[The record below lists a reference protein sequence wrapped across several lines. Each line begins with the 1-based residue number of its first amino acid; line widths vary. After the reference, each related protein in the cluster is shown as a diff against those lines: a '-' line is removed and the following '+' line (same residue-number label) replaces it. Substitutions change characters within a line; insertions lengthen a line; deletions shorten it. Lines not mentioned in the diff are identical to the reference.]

1 MRCKLPFVVADY
13 SPDAKIKGKLP
24 GIRHHGKF
32 ASIVSKVP
40 IRVYDDR
47 DCLNQIPLSEES
59 EDESASEVSI
69 GIRRENQSVSRTF
82 YKGAPDAFEK
92 AKKPME
98 KGLIDERL
106 IELLQRL
113 PKNKRISLRI

>member
-1 MRCKLPFVVADY
+1 MADY
-13 SPDAKIKGKLP
+13 SPDANIKGKLP

-47 DCLNQIPLSEES
+47 DCLNQINLSEES
-59 EDESASEVSI
+59 EDESASEVSA
-69 GIRRENQSVSRTF
+69 GFRRENQSVSRTF
-82 YKGAPDAFEK
+82 YKGAQDAFEK

-113 PKNKRISLRI
+113 PKNRRISLKM